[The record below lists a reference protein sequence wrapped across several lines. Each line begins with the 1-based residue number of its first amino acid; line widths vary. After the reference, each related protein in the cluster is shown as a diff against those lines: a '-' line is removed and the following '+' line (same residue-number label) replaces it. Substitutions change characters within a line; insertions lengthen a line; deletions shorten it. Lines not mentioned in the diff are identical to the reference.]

1 MNLVEV
7 KQVPSRRTDWEEIIT
22 QFVESRMNAAEIKD
36 YPHKSAKSCE
46 GALHQAIKNHW
57 FDYAVDSKLV
67 NGKVYIYKTETTK

>member
-1 MNLVEV
+1 M
-7 KQVPSRRTDWEEIIT
+7 QTG
-22 QFVESRMNAAEIKD
+22 EIKD